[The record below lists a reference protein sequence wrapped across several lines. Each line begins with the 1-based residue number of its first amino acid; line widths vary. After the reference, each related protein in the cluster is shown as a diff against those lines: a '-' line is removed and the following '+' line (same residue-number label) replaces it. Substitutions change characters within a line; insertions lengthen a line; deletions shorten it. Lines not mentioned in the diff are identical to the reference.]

1 MEVAGSFSYVK
12 IFRQHSK
19 TRHLN
24 QIVNHTRVRGCL
36 YLEKVQY
43 FCSNGL
49 MTDTP
54 SNIPGHDQ
62 SCYKQYSEANIVG
75 TKACPSYEAFSLS
88 VETVIEGCL
97 LPELSICKEDFKELE
112 RKVNVALDVCWMLWN
127 RINPIVVYGFSSEA
141 QEVLSNMKNSV
152 IQLTNCTN
160 TPSPRDPSQRA
171 T

>member
-1 MEVAGSFSYVK
+1 MKKWRWLEV
-12 IFRQHSK
+12 FRMLKYSDSIQRLES
-19 TRHLN
+19 N
-24 QIVNHTRVRGCL
+24 SEPGWGCL

-54 SNIPGHDQ
+54 SNIPAHDQ

-88 VETVIEGCL
+88 VETVIEGCP

-112 RKVNVALDVCWMLWN
+112 RKVNVALDVCWML
-127 RINPIVVYGFSSEA
+127 
-141 QEVLSNMKNSV
+141 
-152 IQLTNCTN
+152 
-160 TPSPRDPSQRA
+160 
-171 T
+171 